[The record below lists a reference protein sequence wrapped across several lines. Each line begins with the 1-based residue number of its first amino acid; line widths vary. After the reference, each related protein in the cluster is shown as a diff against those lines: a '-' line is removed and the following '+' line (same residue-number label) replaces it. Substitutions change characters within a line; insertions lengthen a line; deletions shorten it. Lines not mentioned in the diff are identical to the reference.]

1 MKIDSHRSRAYRRL
15 TLEQQNRVES
25 NWAYLTSQCQRIGV
39 SPVKLKR
46 APFVKHGPVPLQD
59 MTAAEID
66 VALADALSLAD
77 ARAAVRGAL
86 STSEAEAPAGL
97 PASIPED
104 TFRTVAESLHSFVS
118 TGSLAGLRSRVGEA
132 ERVAQSRRNALEEAL
147 RTLLL
152 RRQELSTALATSSGT
167 DDFGNNFRAGLI
179 AAAQDPMWELLTLDR
194 DGESPRIVFGTREPV
209 VMIDP
214 GTLRPYDLGHWAL
227 LLNLSSATPTF
238 HSLRNSSTETGCRH
252 PHVLDGHLCYGE
264 VSTGVA
270 RQLADLKTGK
280 YSTALPELLRL
291 INRVFWT
298 YNSASAYKTIPT
310 CRTTPGP
317 TFVFARTPAPP
328 EPVESDELGAADP
341 GLDEVSEPSAALS
354 SGADVGPGE
363 RSLAQ
368 ALLLICRS
376 QPDSHFLPL
385 TGALQ
390 NALAAA
396 RVLYQDCGS
405 EDLHELVAREPLRSI
420 DQQLR
425 DATWGCM
432 RVAAEGPCYYRR
444 WLSGVSGLEADEIIL
459 YTGDLLHNYYLNFT
473 FNETPELRHAAGE
486 E

>member
-86 STSEAEAPAGL
+86 STTEAGAPAGL

-104 TFRTVAESLHSFVS
+104 AFRAVAESLHTFVV
-118 TGSLAGLRSRVGEA
+118 TGSLASLRSRVGEA
-132 ERVAQSRRNALEEAL
+132 ERVAQTRRNALEDAL
-147 RTLLL
+147 RCLLL
-152 RRQELSTALATSSGT
+152 RRQELSAALAANSGS
-167 DDFGNNFRAGLI
+167 DDLGNNFRAGLI

-238 HSLRNSSTETGCRH
+238 HSLRNNSTETGCRH
-252 PHVLDGHLCYGE
+252 PHVLEGHLCYGE
-264 VSTGVA
+264 VSTDVA

-310 CRTTPGP
+310 CRTTLGP

-328 EPVESDELGAADP
+328 EPAEPDELGAADP
-341 GLDEVSEPSAALS
+341 NLDEVSESPAALPPV
-354 SGADVGPGE
+354 GAVGPSE

-368 ALLLICRS
+368 ELLLVSRH
-376 QPDSHFLPL
+376 QPMSTVLPW
-385 TGALQ
+385 TPALQ

-396 RVLYQDCGS
+396 RIQYKNCGS
-405 EDLHELVAREPLRSI
+405 EPLHELVASEPILSI

-432 RVAAEGPCYYRR
+432 RVAAEGPCYFRR
-444 WLSGVSGLEADEIIL
+444 TYDGDPSDEYIL
-459 YTGDLLHNYYLNFT
+459 FTGDLLHNYYLNFT